1 MSKAVKISEVSVLCQ
16 NCSKVKECLK
26 DRLKAI
32 FMGCTTYCT
41 RFDSKDKSP
50 RLFPLLQPYE
60 VECQDAE
67 YIYNNRRKYGKTNTS
82 R

>member
-1 MSKAVKISEVSVLCQ
+1 MPKAIKISEVSVLCQ
-16 NCSKVKECLK
+16 NCTKAKECLK

-32 FMGCTTYCT
+32 FMSSTTYCT
-41 RFDSKDKSP
+41 RFDSKDKTP

-67 YIYNNRRKYGKTNTS
+67 FIYHKNKKYGKNTL
-82 R
+82 

>member
-1 MSKAVKISEVSVLCQ
+1 MPKAIKISEVSVLCQ
-16 NCSKVKECLK
+16 NCTKVKECLK

-32 FMGCTTYCT
+32 FMSSTTYCT
-41 RFDSKDKSP
+41 RFDSKDKTP

-67 YIYNNRRKYGKTNTS
+67 FIYHKNKKYGKNTL
-82 R
+82 

>member
-1 MSKAVKISEVSVLCQ
+1 MPKAVKISEVSVLCQ
-16 NCSKVKECLK
+16 NCTKVKECLK

-32 FMGCTTYCT
+32 FMASTTYCT

-67 YIYNNRRKYGKTNTS
+67 FIYHKSKKYEKNIL
-82 R
+82 